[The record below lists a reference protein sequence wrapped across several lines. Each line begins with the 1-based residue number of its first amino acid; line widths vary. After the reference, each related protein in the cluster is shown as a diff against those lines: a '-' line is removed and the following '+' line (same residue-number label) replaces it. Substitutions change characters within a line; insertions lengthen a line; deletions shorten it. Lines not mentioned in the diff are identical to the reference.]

1 MATPVEYAQAHRSQF
16 EQELSDLLR
25 IPSIGTLP
33 AHREDTQHAA
43 HWVANHLKEIGMTVE
58 VIPVAR
64 HPLVYAEWMGAPGRP
79 TVLGYGHYDV
89 QPADPLD
96 LWTTPPFEPA
106 VRNGGLYARGA
117 ADDKGQLF
125 TLAAAV
131 RAYLKTGTKLPVNV
145 KLIIEGEEES
155 GGEGI
160 AAYVQSNGDRLRAD
174 AALVLDSGV
183 YAPGIPAVTLGLRG
197 IVGGEIEVIGPARDL
212 HSGGYGGVAP
222 NPFMALA
229 EIITGLKNADGRILI
244 PHFYDR
250 VVPPPKAETDAW
262 AKLPFDEAEFLRDEV
277 GSTALTGEPGFSVFE
292 RNWARP
298 TFEVHGMPGGF
309 IGAGSKT
316 VIPSRASAKISM
328 RLVANQDPAEIG
340 RLFEAHVRS
349 LAPRG
354 TQVNVRVSRGA
365 MPVVVPHTLPAITAA
380 RAALA
385 DAFGHEAVFIRTGG
399 SIPIVSAFIERVK
412 LPTVITGWSTP
423 DANAHS
429 PNEKLDLE
437 HFHKGTIA
445 VMRFF
450 ERIGGAA

>member
-1 MATPVEYAQAHRSQF
+1 MPTPVEFAQSYRSQF

-25 IPSIGTLP
+25 IPSVGTLP
-33 AHREDTQHAA
+33 AHREDTKRAA
-43 HWVANHLKEIGMTVE
+43 QWVANHLSQIGMTVD

-89 QPADPLD
+89 QPVDPLD
-96 LWTTPPFEPA
+96 LWTTPPFEPS

-160 AAYVQSNGDRLRAD
+160 ASYVRSHGDRLRAD

-183 YAPGIPAVTLGLRG
+183 FAPGIPAVTLGLRG
-197 IVGGEIEVIGPARDL
+197 IVSGEIEVVGPSRDL

-229 EIITGLKNADGRILI
+229 EIVTRVKDPNGRVLI
-244 PHFYDR
+244 PQFYDR

-262 AKLPFDEAEFLRDEV
+262 ARLPFDEGEFLRQEV
-277 GSTALTGEPGFSVFE
+277 GSTALTGEPGYTVFE

-298 TFEVHGMPGGF
+298 TFEIHGMPGGF
-309 IGAGSKT
+309 VGDGSKT
-316 VIPSRASAKISM
+316 VIPSRARAKISM
-328 RLVANQDPAEIG
+328 RLVANQDPGEIG

-349 LAPRG
+349 VAPKG
-354 TQVNVRVSRGA
+354 TTVSVRMSHGA
-365 MPVVVPHTLPAITAA
+365 LPVVVPHTLPAVAAA

-385 DAFGHEAVFIRTGG
+385 DAFGREAVFVRTGG